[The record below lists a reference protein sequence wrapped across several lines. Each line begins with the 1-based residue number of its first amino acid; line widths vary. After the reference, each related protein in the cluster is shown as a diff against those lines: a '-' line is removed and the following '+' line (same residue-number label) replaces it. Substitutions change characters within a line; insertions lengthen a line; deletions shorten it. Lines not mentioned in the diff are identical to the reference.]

1 MNQTMYFVIVAILVV
16 VGLGLLV
23 LTNSGFLPF
32 NKPYTVQK
40 SPDLQPESTLVAF
53 ERK

>member
-23 LTNSGFLPF
+23 LRGENGSI
-32 NKPYTVQK
+32 
-40 SPDLQPESTLVAF
+40 
-53 ERK
+53 R